1 MYQLLN
7 TNKKLTK
14 QFLYYAE
21 IQYQPFY
28 GIYGGD
34 DYYFSPMIIV
44 RKLMVRLDRTIYY
57 WRDDNE
63 YRHLN
68 EYRQL
73 IFQGFRLEMPISKT
87 NSFSYTKEEKNKK
100 FIIIS
105 TQKQEIARFLSK
117 HYITN
122 KDRKNQTEQKI
133 NKFIEAI
140 NKLKTL

>member
-21 IQYQPFY
+21 IQYQKPYY
-28 GIYGGD
+28 GTYGTYGD

-57 WRDDNE
+57 WWDE
-63 YRHLN
+63 N
-68 EYRQL
+68 EYRQVT
-73 IFQGFRLEMPISKT
+73 FQGFNLEMPISKI

-122 KDRKNQTEQKI
+122 KDRKNKTEQKI